1 MRSLD
6 PSYIKD
12 TMSNNGE
19 FIARLDSA
27 FRYKLTQMA
36 VLEKCVSSAN
46 SIPDKF
52 LPNILE
58 PLSTVKYDRV
68 VTTDISLLEL
78 RLGIDPQGDYSVL
91 KHMGRELDEWIEMF
105 YAPCYGAL
113 YGMNVGTTPEVEV
126 SYLMA
131 FPWHSHRE
139 CMRLS
144 CIGNN
149 MRWDRSTGDGGCIPG
164 LNMGSDAQDY
174 GTDAADATNCAKDV
188 DENDGAAEVC
198 KYDQTEL
205 NGYQTDMQA
214 CWADPL
220 PVSNV
225 DYYLTN
231 YCLPDVTIEQKTLS
245 TDIMTRYNSCRGNPD
260 PTDHSNIGRRRL
272 QDKKKEYRHTGRA
285 IKRPS
290 VKRRTSRKDTGS
302 ATGGSGGVDMMV
314 PVSTPKSSDE
324 SQYRESLR
332 AKIEANL

>member
-1 MRSLD
+1 
-6 PSYIKD
+6 
-12 TMSNNGE
+12 
-19 FIARLDSA
+19 
-27 FRYKLTQMA
+27 
-36 VLEKCVSSAN
+36 
-46 SIPDKF
+46 
-52 LPNILE
+52 
-58 PLSTVKYDRV
+58 
-68 VTTDISLLEL
+68 
-78 RLGIDPQGDYSVL
+78 
-91 KHMGRELDEWIEMF
+91 
-105 YAPCYGAL
+105 
-113 YGMNVGTTPEVEV
+113 
-126 SYLMA
+126 
-131 FPWHSHRE
+131 
-139 CMRLS
+139 
-144 CIGNN
+144 
-149 MRWDRSTGDGGCIPG
+149 
-164 LNMGSDAQDY
+164 MGSDAEDY
-174 GTDAADATNCAKDV
+174 GIDAADATNCAKDV

-272 QDKKKEYRHTGRA
+272 QDKRNVYKVKPNKRKSDESAATSNDAASGTG
-285 IKRPS
+285 
-290 VKRRTSRKDTGS
+290 KDTGS

-314 PVSTPKSSDE
+314 PVSTPKTSDE

>member
-1 MRSLD
+1 
-6 PSYIKD
+6 
-12 TMSNNGE
+12 
-19 FIARLDSA
+19 
-27 FRYKLTQMA
+27 
-36 VLEKCVSSAN
+36 
-46 SIPDKF
+46 
-52 LPNILE
+52 
-58 PLSTVKYDRV
+58 
-68 VTTDISLLEL
+68 
-78 RLGIDPQGDYSVL
+78 
-91 KHMGRELDEWIEMF
+91 MF

-164 LNMGSDAQDY
+164 LNMGSDAEDY
-174 GTDAADATNCAKDV
+174 GIDAADATNCAKDV
-188 DENDGAAEVC
+188 TVMTGDEEVC

-205 NGYQTDMQA
+205 NDYQTDMQA

-231 YCLPDVTIEQKTLS
+231 YCLPDITGVHKTLS

-302 ATGGSGGVDMMV
+302 ATGGSGEVDMMV
-314 PVSTPKSSDE
+314 PVSTPKTSDE

-332 AKIEANL
+332 AKIEAGS